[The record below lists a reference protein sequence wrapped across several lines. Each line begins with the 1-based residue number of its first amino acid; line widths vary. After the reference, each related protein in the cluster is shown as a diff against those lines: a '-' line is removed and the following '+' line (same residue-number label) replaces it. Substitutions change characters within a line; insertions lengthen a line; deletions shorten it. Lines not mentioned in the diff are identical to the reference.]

1 MNKILDGILNCTP
14 QHETIY
20 TSSVNQEIIAAM
32 LIVLL
37 AAMAFAILIIAYVG
51 LFNVQYVDQAVFEVH
66 HHHFVMCW
74 L

>member
-20 TSSVNQEIIAAM
+20 TNSVNQENKAAM

-51 LFNVQYVDQAVFEVH
+51 LFNVQ
-66 HHHFVMCW
+66 
-74 L
+74 